1 MNAVD
6 KYDGVIME
14 QESMIPVPETKQTEY
29 QEQTVEQVQT
39 EQIGEDIKPVSI
51 EIANKKTIL
60 RHIKPQESKYWH
72 FKFIDPRYTNQ
83 MTTVLQSLDGYRLT
97 VEYSFKINTADIK
110 LIQNNIESNE
120 IVGKI
125 HLLLCDKRDANLPN
139 KYYCKLFF
147 FHFKNSQL
155 FQSVKAALVNFFEN
169 FKPAKKELRE
179 GSLTDR
185 RRRVTRRPHRY
196 SLRPRRASLRKASL
210 RRASLRR
217 ASPRR
222 ASLRRAS
229 LRRASLRNRGSLRN
243 RERSIRNQRKKRS
256 LKRRPS

>member
-6 KYDGVIME
+6 KYDGVVVE
-14 QESMIPVPETKQTEY
+14 EESMIPVPQQQTKQPQQTDY

-39 EQIGEDIKPVSI
+39 EQIGEDIKPVSV

-60 RHIKPQESKYWH
+60 RHVKPQESKYWH
-72 FKFIDPRYTNQ
+72 FKFIDPRNTNQ
-83 MTTVLQSLDGYRLT
+83 MTTLLQSLDGYRLT

-110 LIQNNIESNE
+110 LIQNNIETNE

-147 FHFKNSQL
+147 FHFKNYQL
-155 FQSVKAALVNFFEN
+155 FQAVKAALVNFFEN

-179 GSLTDR
+179 GSLTDKG
-185 RRRVTRRPHRY
+185 RRVTRRPHRY
-196 SLRPRRASLRKASL
+196 SLRPRRASLRK
-210 RRASLRR
+210 
-217 ASPRR
+217 
-222 ASLRRAS
+222 
-229 LRRASLRNRGSLRN
+229 GSLRKGSLRKGSLRKGSIRKGSLIN
-243 RERSIRNQRKKRS
+243 RGRSLRNQRKRRS
-256 LKRRPS
+256 LKRRPA

>member
-6 KYDGVIME
+6 KYDGVVVE
-14 QESMIPVPETKQTEY
+14 QESMIPVQQQQQTKQTEY
-29 QEQTVEQVQT
+29 QEQTVEQLQT
-39 EQIGEDIKPVSI
+39 EQIGDDIKPVSI

-60 RHIKPQESKYWH
+60 RHVKPQESKYWH
-72 FKFIDPRYTNQ
+72 FKFIDPRNTNQ

-147 FHFKNSQL
+147 FHFKNHQL
-155 FQSVKAALVNFFEN
+155 FQDVKTALVNFFEN

-185 RRRVTRRPHRY
+185 HRRVTRRPHRY
-196 SLRPRRASLRKASL
+196 SLRTRRASLKRASL
-210 RRASLRR
+210 KRASLRR
-217 ASPRR
+217 AG
-222 ASLRRAS
+222 
-229 LRRASLRNRGSLRN
+229 LRNRGSLKRGSLRN
-243 RERSIRNQRKKRS
+243 RERSIRNPRKKRS